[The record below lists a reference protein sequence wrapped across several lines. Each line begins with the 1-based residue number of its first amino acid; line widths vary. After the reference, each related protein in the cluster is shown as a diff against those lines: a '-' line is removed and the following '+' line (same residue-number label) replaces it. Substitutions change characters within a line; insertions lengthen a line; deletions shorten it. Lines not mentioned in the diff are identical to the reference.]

1 MASIEEKVEEYY
13 KKKLDGLGVRHY
25 GKTEKINHAIQEAL
39 EKATSKSG
47 GTGTN
52 YPDIMLFLENSS
64 Q

>member
-13 KKKLDGLGVRHY
+13 KKKLARLSVRHY
-25 GKTEKINHAIQEAL
+25 GKTEKINHAIQDAL

-47 GTGTN
+47 GNGN
-52 YPDIMLFLENSS
+52 QLPGYNALFGK